1 MEEFQS
7 MHSTRQGQIAKS
19 TTEANVA
26 CKHMVVISEEEHYQ
40 FCCRILICSSGTGR

>member
-19 TTEANVA
+19 RTEANVA
-26 CKHMVVISEEEHYQ
+26 CKCMVIVSED
-40 FCCRILICSSGTGR
+40 RTLAVLL